1 MGSTESN
8 SSGTYPSN
16 NHHHITWEALGVTH
30 QARIP
35 VITRK
40 KERKK
45 RKKERKERKKEKRN
59 LSKNANVTKRKTQQ
73 SSTGLL
79 YHPTVSF
86 FSFIWSFSPK

>member
-1 MGSTESN
+1 ME
-8 SSGTYPSN
+8 N
-16 NHHHITWEALGVTH
+16 NNNNNVYKYDYL
-30 QARIP
+30 
-35 VITRK
+35 
-40 KERKK
+40 KEWRNKNK
-45 RKKERKERKKEKRN
+45 DRYKMHKQEKRN